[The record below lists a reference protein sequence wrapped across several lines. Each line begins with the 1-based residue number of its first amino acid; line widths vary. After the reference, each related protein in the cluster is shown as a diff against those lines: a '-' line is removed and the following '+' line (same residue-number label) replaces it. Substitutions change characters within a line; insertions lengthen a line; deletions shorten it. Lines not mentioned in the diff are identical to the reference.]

1 MAKGFLTDTTFI
13 GFLSCMNSLM
23 DSQGGAMAKGLS
35 THITFIGSLS
45 SMNSLMLNK
54 SYVIGEGFP
63 TVNTIKGLFS
73 SVTIP
78 SMTYKRSVL
87 LKGFPTCSNQ
97 QGGVTLRTA
106 DQLHMKLHCG

>member
-1 MAKGFLTDTTFI
+1 
-13 GFLSCMNSLM
+13 
-23 DSQGGAMAKGLS
+23 MAKGLS

-87 LKGFPTCSNQ
+87 LEGFPTVNAFVGSLSSVNPSMMS
-97 QGGVTLRTA
+97 QG
-106 DQLHMKLHCG
+106 